1 MLDLKNKEAQDWSD
15 DSGKTIIIDTNK
27 EEQLDD
33 NWQKWEQMPRDKKRE
48 SDWKSIELFGFD
60 NKTRYENMKNKL
72 NNSDINNKT
81 LEKEYIPTSSRI
93 NEQIEDDYIDFKHI
107 SYPEDSIKQAE
118 KWQFSSMIYII
129 RPMDT
134 EDELDTLW
142 QNFESMSFKRK
153 QLSNDMSNELFGVD
167 NKVHYEFLKSKFL
180 KKDIPDT
187 EYNGDAIENEDS
199 TIVTTENSFIKGLY
213 NRILYS
219 DDMTTIA
226 EDAIKLSTI
235 EPKSVLDSVLKN
247 NAIKEAKEKLRNAKE
262 DSFTRIDGITPFY
275 TSDELIDMGVYD
287 NNIFS
292 EKLYTNKL
300 ENSTDIQSWF
310 KYYKNLCEGMKYENY
325 DSINKSWVE
334 TITNLYREMNN
345 TTDENTIKSIKESI
359 LQLGWN
365 PILEFNTIN
374 CRRANNRVNTI
385 LKEKYPQEF
394 YDITEAVNRC
404 TNIEIITE
412 AEFFAN
418 SDVKPVF
425 LVFINSDNIIN
436 KVISKVTNS
445 KWGHA
450 AIGFDPKLTSLYSY
464 NIKGNGFTIESI
476 HKYTDVTKLRVFC
489 TFAPTTAVKK
499 MKSAIGDYKRK
510 RDSTSYSL
518 INLITMPLKIKYT
531 SSMNMVCSQFVDS
544 MLKIANMDFTNKNS
558 SLVAPGDLQRK
569 LIRNKTMHKIY
580 DGPIEKYSPEKV
592 KNFLT
597 GLISPV
603 SESYCPDIADKELLK
618 LAEPYNNISIIR
630 EVNEFPIQFDADG
643 NLVIKKMNKLD
654 FEEEYAKSHK
664 LLLSYEKTNNIE
676 GIKYE
681 LSKLWF
687 MNQVIE
693 RKIHDKETKESNIED
708 LYKVR
713 ARILNDFNKY
723 LVMVNKEDNEFNFV
737 EYYNS
742 SPFNDTKVRI
752 NRSTLKYTRE
762 YIRKLLYL

>member
-1 MLDLKNKEAQDWSD
+1 MLDLKNKEAQNWSD
-15 DSGKTIIIDTNK
+15 SSGKTIIIDTNN
-27 EEQLDD
+27 EDQLDD
-33 NWQKWEQMPRDKKRE
+33 AWQKWEQMPRDKKRE

-72 NNSDINNKT
+72 NNSDIDNKT
-81 LEKEYIPTSSRI
+81 LEKEYIPPSSRI

-107 SYPEDSIKQAE
+107 SYPEDAVKQAE

-142 QNFESMSFKRK
+142 HNFESMSFKRK
-153 QLSNDMSNELFGVD
+153 QLSNDMSTELFGID

-199 TIVTTENSFIKGLY
+199 TIAPIESSFIKGLY

-219 DDMTTIA
+219 DDMTIVS

-235 EPKSVLDSVLKN
+235 EPKSVLESVLKST
-247 NAIKEAKEKLRNAKE
+247 AIKEAKEKLKNAKE
-262 DSFTRIDGITPFY
+262 DSFTKIDGITPFY

-300 ENSTDIQSWF
+300 EDSTDIRSWF
-310 KYYKNLCEGMKYENY
+310 TYYKNLCEGMKYENY
-325 DSINKSWVE
+325 DNINKSWVE
-334 TITNLYREMNN
+334 TITNLYKVMNN
-345 TTDENTIKSIKESI
+345 TTDEDIIKSIKESI

-365 PILEFNTIN
+365 PILEFNTTN
-374 CRRANNRVNTI
+374 CRLANNRVNTI

-404 TNIEIITE
+404 ASIEVISE

-476 HKYTDVTKLRVFC
+476 YKYTDVTKLRVFC
-489 TFAPTTAVKK
+489 TFAPATAVKK

-510 RDSTSYSL
+510 MDSTSYSL

-569 LIRNKTMHKIY
+569 LVRNKTMHKIY
-580 DGPIEKYSPEKV
+580 DGPVEKYNPEKV
-592 KNFLT
+592 KNFLI

-603 SESYCPDIADKELLK
+603 SESYCPNINDKELLE
-618 LAEPYNNISIIR
+618 LSEPYNNIGIIR
-630 EVNEFPIQFDADG
+630 EVNEFPVQFDADG

-664 LLLSYEKTNNIE
+664 LLLSYEKTNNVE
-676 GIKYE
+676 GMKYE

-723 LVMVNKEDNEFNFV
+723 LVMVNKEDKNFNFV

-742 SPFNDTKVRI
+742 SPFNDTKIRI

-762 YIRKLLYL
+762 YIKKLLYI